1 MLVKKW
7 WIILCCAV
15 LFTGCASSDTFENV
29 DDELLQPVMAQVGQI
44 NLVLPPEAS
53 SQTMLGSD
61 TDKLYFCDG
70 YTAMVQIM
78 DRGDLDKTCRRLCG
92 FGADGVNILET
103 AAGTGK
109 RYDWVWT
116 AAGEGGDVLG
126 RAAVIDDGKYHY
138 CVSLLADDDTAGE
151 LEGSWS
157 KLLNSFYV
165 S

>member
-1 MLVKKW
+1 
-7 WIILCCAV
+7 
-15 LFTGCASSDTFENV
+15 
-29 DDELLQPVMAQVGQI
+29 
-44 NLVLPPEAS
+44 
-53 SQTMLGSD
+53 MLGSD

-103 AAGTGK
+103 AAGTCK

-138 CVSLLADDDTAGE
+138 CVTAMAPADGAGALEDQWTAMFRSFRI
-151 LEGSWS
+151 GS
-157 KLLNSFYV
+157 
-165 S
+165 